1 MKTIPYTEK
10 DFNWVKWTP
19 KQIEKIGENLLVNLK
34 HDYEV
39 MKEVLP
45 EERTF
50 LNTVVA
56 IETAGGEFSDMFNKV
71 AFLMDVS
78 PKAPIREIAHKVVT
92 EVSEKSID
100 IEYDRDIYIS
110 LREYVEGNYLDDKKK
125 LRREDIRLIELMLCD
140 YKKMGFD
147 LPDKE
152 YVKLKK
158 LIKKLSNLQ
167 ISFSHNINNYHDEIL
182 CIKEELDGMS
192 DRYISLL
199 PYDSKTKKYTVT
211 LAYPHLHPFL
221 AQATNRNKR
230 KELADKAGK
239 RGGKKN
245 LVIFNKIIELRH
257 EIATLLGYAHHADLK
272 TDGRTA
278 KNAQTVNDFHSAIL
292 KKVEARAK
300 KDIQMIQAHGK
311 KLGIENVDNQDWS
324 FVINSLK
331 KELLDLDPEDTRAYF
346 PYEHVFTVLTD
357 LVKKLFGITFIKL
370 PHQMWEK
377 SVPVYELVDKDKSVV
392 GYLAIDL
399 YPREGKYGH
408 AAMFDFQYGREKV
421 YGGDEYSPAFGAIV
435 ANYPMPNKNNPSLM
449 STWEVEALFH
459 EMGHSL
465 HLILSKVPHKSI
477 SGTSVAWDFVE
488 TPSQIMENWVYQDE
502 VLKKLTKHYK
512 TGKVMPEE
520 MRKKIIESNTFLQ
533 SMGYLDQIFMGELD
547 IEMHS
552 GKKFDINKKYRD
564 FKKEM
569 YGFNLSA
576 ENYLFP
582 AGFGHLG
589 GGYDAAYYSYL
600 WSLVLAQD
608 AFSEFKKA
616 MSEDSKVGTC
626 PAKHTCEVG
635 LKWRREVLEKGSSDD
650 EMKLLAN
657 FLGRKTNQKAFLK
670 ELSS

>member
-1 MKTIPYTEK
+1 MEC
-10 DFNWVKWTP
+10 
-19 KQIEKIGENLLVNLK
+19 Q
-34 HDYEV
+34 
-39 MKEVLP
+39 
-45 EERTF
+45 
-50 LNTVVA
+50 
-56 IETAGGEFSDMFNKV
+56 
-71 AFLMDVS
+71 
-78 PKAPIREIAHKVVT
+78 RE
-92 EVSEKSID
+92 
-100 IEYDRDIYIS
+100 
-110 LREYVEGNYLDDKKK
+110 
-125 LRREDIRLIELMLCD
+125 
-140 YKKMGFD
+140 
-147 LPDKE
+147 
-152 YVKLKK
+152 
-158 LIKKLSNLQ
+158 
-167 ISFSHNINNYHDEIL
+167 
-182 CIKEELDGMS
+182 
-192 DRYISLL
+192 YISLL

-230 KELADKAGK
+230 KELSDKAGR

-257 EIATLLGYAHHADLK
+257 EIATTLGYAHHADFK

-311 KLGIENVDNQDWS
+311 KLGLKNVDSEDWS

-331 KELLDLDPEDTRAYF
+331 KELLNLDPEDTRAYF

-357 LVKKLFGITFIKL
+357 LVKKLFGVTFIKL

-377 SVPVYELVDKDKSVV
+377 SVPVYELVDKDKSVI
-392 GYLAIDL
+392 GYLALDL

-408 AAMFDFQYGREKV
+408 AAMFDFQYGREKE
-421 YGGDEYSPAFGAIV
+421 YEGDERTPAFGAIV
-435 ANYPMPNKNNPSLM
+435 ANYPVPNKNNPSLM
-449 STWEVEALFH
+449 SAWEVEALFH

-512 TGKVMPEE
+512 TGKAMPEE
-520 MRKKIIESNTFLQ
+520 MRKKIIESRTFLQ
-533 SMGYLDQIFMGELD
+533 SMGYLDQIFLGQLD
-547 IEMHS
+547 IDMHS
-552 GKKFDINKKYRD
+552 GKTFDINKRYRD
-564 FKKEM
+564 FKEKT
-569 YGFNLSA
+569 YGFKISP
-576 ENYLFP
+576 ENNLFP

-589 GGYDAAYYSYL
+589 GGYDAAFYSYL

-608 AFSEFKKA
+608 AFSEFQKKGIT
-616 MSEDSKVGTC
+616 SS
-626 PAKHTCEVG
+626 EVG
-635 LKWRREVLEKGSSDD
+635 MKWRREVLEKGSSDD

-657 FLGRKTNQKAFLK
+657 FLGRKTNQQAFLK
-670 ELSS
+670 ELTLK